1 MFYLLE
7 NVKDRVVQCTLNL
20 TTSPVEMILIFE
32 MVENMSSQ
40 PLPDG
45 TAVSLEDV

>member
-1 MFYLLE
+1 MYIE
-7 NVKDRVVQCTLNL
+7 S
-20 TTSPVEMILIFE
+20 TSPVEMILIFE

-40 PLPDG
+40 PFPDG